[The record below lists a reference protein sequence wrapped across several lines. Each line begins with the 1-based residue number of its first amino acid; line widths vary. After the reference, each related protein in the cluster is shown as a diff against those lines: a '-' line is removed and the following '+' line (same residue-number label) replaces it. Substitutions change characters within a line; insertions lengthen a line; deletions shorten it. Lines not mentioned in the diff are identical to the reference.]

1 LRLDTSPGWRDP
13 IISYLKN
20 GTLLDD
26 KTEAQKLRRLVT
38 VLLEDLLYKKSY
50 SKLQSDPY
58 LRRFGPEEARRVMQE
73 MHDGDCGNHAGGL
86 SLAHKAINQGFYWPK
101 MFDDAREY
109 VKKCPQCQRF
119 VPSNRSSADLHTL
132 RSHGPFMQ

>member
-1 LRLDTSPGWRDP
+1 MRLDTSPGWRDP

-20 GTLLDD
+20 GTLLD

-58 LRRFGPEEARRVMQE
+58 LRCFGPEEARRVMQE
-73 MHDGDCGNHAGGL
+73 MHDGDCGNHVGGL

-101 MFDDAREY
+101 MFDDAKEY

-119 VPSNRSSADLHTL
+119 VPSNRS
-132 RSHGPFMQ
+132 R